1 MYSVQ
6 YINLH
11 ERFDRRCRLEEL
23 FGKSSIFTLHR
34 FNAIK
39 HKDGAI
45 GCTLSH
51 LKLLKQAMDENWDY
65 FLVIEDD
72 FMVDD
77 FCLFENKFK
86 SIIESKMDFD
96 VLLLGGN
103 ILPPYVKTSKDTVRI
118 HHSQT
123 TVGYMVKKHYYQTLY
138 RNIKEGLYYL
148 MKIPNERVKYAID
161 KYWIKLQKRDKWLLI
176 YPLMVYQHEDYSDI
190 EGRNVDYKNLMLDPD
205 KEAWVKAAIRNKNKS
220 K

>member
-23 FGKSSIFTLHR
+23 FGRVLHSLFIR

-51 LKLLKQAMDENWDY
+51 LKLLKQAIDENWDY

-77 FCLFENKFK
+77 FCLFESKFK
-86 SIIESKMDFD
+86 SIVESKMDFD

-103 ILPPYVKTSKDTVRI
+103 ILPPYINTSKHTIRVQ
-118 HHSQT
+118 HSQT
-123 TVGYMVKKHYYQTLY
+123 TVGYMVKKHYYETLS
-138 RNIKEGLYYL
+138 
-148 MKIPNERVKYAID
+148 
-161 KYWIKLQKRDKWLLI
+161 QHKRRSILFD
-176 YPLMVYQHEDYSDI
+176 ENT
-190 EGRNVDYKNLMLDPD
+190 E
-205 KEAWVKAAIRNKNKS
+205 
-220 K
+220 